1 MKRLFLILILMG
13 VLLPLGA
20 QQYRLDP
27 EATAAIRA
35 RMDDIHRDRPT
46 VALVLS
52 GGGAK
57 GAAHIGVLHYLES
70 IGMPVDLVV
79 GTSIG
84 GLMGGTVVIEQIFS
98 IPGLGQFTLTGI
110 TQRDFPVVQGCVL
123 FIAFLYVVINLLVD
137 ILYTYIDPRISYS

>member
-57 GAAHIGVLHYLES
+57 GRPISVCCTTWNPSACRSTWWSAPASAA
-70 IGMPVDLVV
+70 
-79 GTSIG
+79 
-84 GLMGGTVVIEQIFS
+84 
-98 IPGLGQFTLTGI
+98 
-110 TQRDFPVVQGCVL
+110 
-123 FIAFLYVVINLLVD
+123 
-137 ILYTYIDPRISYS
+137 